1 MKTGIMQKGLPHP
14 AKLELSWDWFTGE
27 GLTEGE
33 ELNLREEGWER
44 WMLDP
49 IESRELWIRPTP
61 KQPQAEVPEVV
72 AEEGGP
78 DD

>member
-27 GLTEGE
+27 YLTGDEIV
-33 ELNLREEGWER
+33 NLMDEGWES
-44 WMLDP
+44 WMCDQ
-49 IESRELWIRPTP
+49 ETGRELWIRPTP
-61 KQPQAEVPEVV
+61 KQPQAEVPEMV